1 METPFETLPD
11 LSITIPVE
19 TGSILSPQSA
29 GYDEASSGYAWWAGN
44 ARLIT
49 PELTGR
55 FLGAHVAHA
64 GLVALWAGGMLLF
77 EVSHYNLSMPM
88 YEQGC
93 ILMPHIATLGIGVGQ
108 DGVITNIFP

>member
-1 METPFETLPD
+1 METPFETIPD
-11 LSITIPVE
+11 LSIPLTTDSE
-19 TGSILSPQSA
+19 SILAPTSP
-29 GYDEASSGYAWWAGN
+29 GYDEPTSGYAWWAGN

-49 PELTGR
+49 SELTGR

-77 EVSHYNLSMPM
+77 EVSHYSLYKPM

-108 DGVITNIFP
+108 NGEITSI

>member
-1 METPFETLPD
+1 METPLETLPD
-11 LSITIPVE
+11 LSVVRP
-19 TGSILSPQSA
+19 TGPGSLLAPASA

-64 GLVALWAGGMLLF
+64 GLIALWAGGMLLF
-77 EVSHYNLSMPM
+77 EVSHYSVYRPM

-93 ILMPHIATLGIGVGQ
+93 ILMPHIASLGIGVG
-108 DGVITNIFP
+108 T